1 MISSTLSLGY
11 QSITERNCLPLQVPD
26 IGLVQ
31 SYNLVCLNLNLTVNS
46 CWFELH
52 QNPINLIQLDNW
64 PGDEF
69 GGTASK
75 FRNRERKILSWSIYV
90 PHKVSHK
97 EVSYTFSI
105 HSVTAKKCIRRVWY
119 IFYIVLHR
127 NCFISQGKMIK
138 VLWRTNTMR
147 CEPW

>member
-69 GGTASK
+69 VGTASK
-75 FRNRERKILSWSIYV
+75 FETEKEKFCHGVFTSPIKCRIRKFHI
-90 PHKVSHK
+90 H
-97 EVSYTFSI
+97 FSI
-105 HSVTAKKCIRRVWY
+105 HSVTAKKCTKRLWY
-119 IFYIVLHR
+119 IFYIVLHQS
-127 NCFISQGKMIK
+127 CFISQGKMVK